1 MKRNFFFSA
10 LMSVAVMSM
19 WACGDSSSGS
29 SESELK
35 DSSSSIESKPTS
47 NTGSASSGSSNGS
60 EDTGSA
66 VISNLK
72 LSGVTQKGPFAI
84 GSQVTAHEL
93 ENGKTLAQ
101 TGRVYSGDISGKDGL
116 FNVNVVALASQ
127 YVLLRGSGTYMNEV
141 TGKLSD
147 KDLNLNAITD
157 LTERSRANINLLTHL
172 EYYRVQKLVAEKKKS
187 LADAKEQA
195 EKEIFDAFYVNSKN
209 FGSTEDLNIFSKG
222 EDNAAL
228 LAISILLQRD
238 NSASALGVELAQLST
253 DIAEDG
259 TWDDEETRMKVAAWA
274 DSVDLN
280 GKLGDLRKNVEGW
293 KLGDV
298 PHFEKYIRRYWSE
311 EYGLGVCGS
320 KEIPVGTVAAM
331 INKDAHGGKY
341 YASDFDDISNTKERF
356 ICDNADS
363 AKWRF
368 AKDQEK
374 DTWGSKCDDGF
385 VTDFN
390 GKKSLYLN
398 GRINSNAMYVCE
410 DGKFRTATDIE
421 RTFNYYR
428 CSADDKMLHYSEGE
442 PTANNPEVKETFEKT
457 WMIQDP
463 MDGSFYLCD
472 GGKFRV
478 ATAQEADTRAYLPGE
493 NGAVTDLT
501 KNNVFGPGEL
511 IPGRTSGKS
520 YVYDDGKFREATL
533 LETVAAK
540 KGCVSYS
547 PSYGLDASSAMLDLD
562 CTPGEGWSI
571 RYGEIDD
578 HRDGRKYATVR
589 IVGQTWMAENLR
601 FAQSFTLDPGYYPF
615 GKSENVETLGLLYT
629 WDEAMNTNGS
639 CPWNSKCPL
648 SGSQGLCP
656 SGFHVPTIQDWET
669 LKQSVS
675 NSPIVS
681 TTVKAALA
689 SPSWEG
695 VDADNIT
702 GFSALPTSDEAGG
715 KILTSLWWTSNNDTN
730 GNCNEDPYSC
740 ANYVGLYSDDEDLIV
755 NSNTMEKRVRLSV
768 RCVKNN

>member
-1 MKRNFFFSA
+1 
-10 LMSVAVMSM
+10 MSVAVMSM

-35 DSSSSIESKPTS
+35 DSSSSTESKPTS

-172 EYYRVQKLVAEKKKS
+172 EYYRVQKLVADEKKS

-209 FGSTEDLNIFSKG
+209 FSSTEDLNIFSKG

-238 NSASALGVELAQLST
+238 NSTSALGVELAQLST

-280 GKLGDLRKNVEGW
+280 GKLGGFRKNVEGW

-331 INKDAHGGKY
+331 TNKDAHGGKY
-341 YASDFDDISNTKERF
+341 YASDFDDITNTRERF

-428 CSADDKMLHYSEGE
+428 CTADDKMLHYSEKA
-442 PTANNPEVKETFEKT
+442 PTTENPEVVETFEKT

-472 GGKFRV
+472 GGEFRE
-478 ATAQEADTRAYLPGE
+478 ATAQEVDTRAYLPRE
-493 NGAVTDLT
+493 DGAVTDLT
-501 KNNVFGPGEL
+501 KNKVFDPGKL

-533 LETVAAK
+533 LEAKVAMH
-540 KGCVSYS
+540 GCVSYS
-547 PSYGLDASSAMLDLD
+547 SAHSLDANSAMLDID
-562 CTPGEGWSI
+562 CTPGNGWSI
-571 RYGEIDD
+571 RYGEITDN
-578 HRDGRKYATVR
+578 RDEKKYATAR
-589 IVGQTWMAENLR
+589 IGGQIWMAENLKY
-601 FAQSFTLDPGYYPF
+601 AGKSGQFTLNKTVFYPNND
-615 GKSENVETLGLLYT
+615 SRNVDTYGLLYT
-629 WDEAMNTNGS
+629 WNVAMNLEDMECSYNAS
-639 CPWNSKCPL
+639 CNP
-648 SGSQGLCP
+648 SGSAGICP
-656 SGFHVPTIQDWET
+656 SGFHVPTKKEWEI
-669 LKQSVS
+669 LKNGALRLITSTELETFASVLW
-675 NSPIVS
+675 PDI
-681 TTVKAALA
+681 
-689 SPSWEG
+689 
-695 VDADNIT
+695 DADNT
-702 GFSALPTSDEAGG
+702 FGFSALPAGSSVRNIVSG
-715 KILTSLWWTSNNDTN
+715 IYVIGGFGSQADWWTSDKDTNCFEACAKTAYMYNDTKEIILSSAETKN
-730 GNCNEDPYSC
+730 
-740 ANYVGLYSDDEDLIV
+740 A
-755 NSNTMEKRVRLSV
+755 LSV
-768 RCVKNN
+768 RCVQTLTN